1 MTTRVWIAYE
11 PLVFRDALVKVLG
24 QLETVE
30 VVENAS
36 DAVDVGVFRLAETGM
51 LQDFFRHMPL
61 PQAKLIVFSAHGER
75 AFIRQPGAAAWKEV
89 EPFGMPQLVAEVL
102 LTPARRHGAQA

>member
-11 PLVFRDALVKVLG
+11 PLVFRDALMKVLG

-51 LQDFFRHMPL
+51 LQDFFHHMPL
-61 PQAKLIVFSAHGER
+61 PQAKLIVFSAHGDR
-75 AFIRQPGAAAWKEV
+75 AFIRQPGAASWKEV
-89 EPFGMPQLVAEVL
+89 QPFGMPQLVAEVL

>member
-11 PLVFRDALVKVLG
+11 PLVFREALIKVLG

-30 VVENAS
+30 VVENA
-36 DAVDVGVFRLAETGM
+36 ANGVDVGIFRLAETGM

-61 PQAKLIVFSAHGER
+61 PQAKLIVFSAHGSR
-75 AFIRQPGAAAWKEV
+75 AFIRQPGLTSWKEV
-89 EPFGMPQLVAEVL
+89 QPFGMPQLMAEVL
-102 LTPARRHGAQA
+102 LTPARGSKK